1 MNTIACC
8 VGTSRHGHSHQYS
21 FALLSMCPGRKNYN
35 NSPQQRLKVRVHSL
49 VHRLPSAL
57 FKTLYV
63 SKDSVCV
70 CVLCKHDRFSLPT
83 ELIRE
88 RQKEVESILAEDAAK
103 QEPMELKEGEGEGSG
118 RGKEG
123 KGRKGEEMEEG
134 EIKGDAG
141 SESGEIS
148 DSD

>member
-1 MNTIACC
+1 
-8 VGTSRHGHSHQYS
+8 
-21 FALLSMCPGRKNYN
+21 
-35 NSPQQRLKVRVHSL
+35 
-49 VHRLPSAL
+49 
-57 FKTLYV
+57 
-63 SKDSVCV
+63 VCV
-70 CVLCKHDRFSLPT
+70 RVLCKHDRFSLPT

-88 RQKEVESILAEDAAK
+88 RQKEVESILAEDVAK

>member
-1 MNTIACC
+1 MCTC
-8 VGTSRHGHSHQYS
+8 
-21 FALLSMCPGRKNYN
+21 AL
-35 NSPQQRLKVRVHSL
+35 QR
-49 VHRLPSAL
+49 
-57 FKTLYV
+57 
-63 SKDSVCV
+63 
-70 CVLCKHDRFSLPT
+70 DRFSLPT

-88 RQKEVESILAEDAAK
+88 RQKEVESILAEDVAK
-103 QEPMELKEGEGEGSG
+103 QEPMELKEGEGEG

-134 EIKGDAG
+134 EIKGDVG